1 MGHRGLTCGSQPHRT
16 IYGAQW
22 VYLWVSA
29 TQADL
34 WGREAPLVG
43 LSPTGRSMGHR
54 EAPLVGL
61 SPTGPSMGH
70 SASTCGSQPHR
81 PIYGAQKVYEWV
93 SAPQADLWGRGRPHF
108 WGSAPEDDLWGTE
121 ASLVGLSST
130 GRSMGHSGF
139 TCGSQP
145 HRPIYGAQRG
155 PTCGSQPHRPRWR
168 TGSSGAK
175 PHTCGAELWGGGG
188 SPGRPLQNG
197 VPQHFGGAPRI
208 PPHNPTGA
216 PHHCGEAQPRKI
228 HGDPTA
234 SMGRRWGSDPHG
246 PTGTP

>member
-1 MGHRGLTCGSQPHRT
+1 
-16 IYGAQW
+16 
-22 VYLWVSA
+22 
-29 TQADL
+29 
-34 WGREAPLVG
+34 
-43 LSPTGRSMGHR
+43 
-54 EAPLVGL
+54 
-61 SPTGPSMGH
+61 MGH

-81 PIYGAQKVYEWV
+81 LIYGAQRPHLWV
-93 SAPQADLWGRGRPHF
+93 SAPQADLWGTVG
-108 WGSAPEDDLWGTE
+108 L
-121 ASLVGLSST
+121 LVGLSPT
-130 GRSMGHSGF
+130 GRSMGHSGPTCGSQPHRPIYGAQRGPTCGSQPHRPIYGAQGGP

-234 SMGRRWGSDPHG
+234 S
-246 PTGTP
+246 